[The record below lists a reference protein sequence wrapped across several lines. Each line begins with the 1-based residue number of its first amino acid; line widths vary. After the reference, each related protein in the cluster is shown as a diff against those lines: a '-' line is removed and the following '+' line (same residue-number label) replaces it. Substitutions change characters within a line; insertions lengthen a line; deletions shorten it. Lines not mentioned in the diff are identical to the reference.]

1 MSTHP
6 ISPSNDGEAEISEA
20 ELVQLAR
27 RISHWRRRRD
37 TMLAPIIF
45 ADPEWDI
52 LLDLYAQSG
61 FGRRISMSS
70 LCIAAAVPAT
80 TALRCINA
88 MVDQGVLA
96 KSRDANDARRVLV
109 ELTDETKAKMRSWLL
124 QVAGSQILP

>member
-1 MSTHP
+1 MSTQP
-6 ISPSNDGEAEISEA
+6 ISPSNDGDAEVSEA